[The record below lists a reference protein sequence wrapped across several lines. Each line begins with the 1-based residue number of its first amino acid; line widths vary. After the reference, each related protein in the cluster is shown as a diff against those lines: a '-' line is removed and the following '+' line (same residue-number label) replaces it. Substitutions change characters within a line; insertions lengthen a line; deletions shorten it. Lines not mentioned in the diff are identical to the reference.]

1 MIPSVILNSG
11 ASMPIF
17 GLGTWL
23 SEPSK
28 VEDAVTAA
36 LKVGYR
42 HIDAAALYANELEV
56 GRGIKTAEVS
66 RTDIWVTSKLWN
78 TRYSLF

>member
-1 MIPSVILNSG
+1 MVPSVTLNSG
-11 ASMPIF
+11 ASMPVF

-36 LKVGYR
+36 LKMGYR
-42 HIDAAALYANELEV
+42 HIDAAALYANEIEV
-56 GRGIKTAEVS
+56 GNGIKKAGVP
-66 RTDIWVTSKLWN
+66 RADIWVTSKLWN
-78 TRYSLF
+78 TR

>member
-1 MIPSVILNSG
+1 MVPSVTLNSG

-28 VEDAVTAA
+28 VEDAVEEA

-42 HIDAAALYANELEV
+42 HIDAAALYANETEV
-56 GRGIKTAEVS
+56 GRGIIKAGIP
-66 RTDIWVTSKLWN
+66 RADLWVTSKLWN
-78 TRYSLF
+78 TE